1 MDIECYFQ
9 YFFRS
14 FNSNMID
21 LILLN
26 LSIIFLYYEIVSIIQ
41 ALSHL
46 KNDFTVFDIFLL
58 SLNIR
63 RKDYDVL
70 TYCVDLSMTHFTNIE
85 SITRFI
91 DNDAESQAGSLQ
103 MDLHRKTS
111 FNLYFFQYKQLTN
124 TLMLQTILI

>member
-1 MDIECYFQ
+1 M
-9 YFFRS
+9 
-14 FNSNMID
+14 
-21 LILLN
+21 LN

-46 KNDFTVFDIFLL
+46 ENDFTVFDIFLL

-85 SITRFI
+85 SITRFT
-91 DNDAESQAGSLQ
+91 DNNAESQFASLHT
-103 MDLHRKTS
+103 DLHRKTTS
-111 FNLYFFQYKQLTN
+111 TLYFAST
-124 TLMLQTILI
+124 

>member
-1 MDIECYFQ
+1 M
-9 YFFRS
+9 
-14 FNSNMID
+14 
-21 LILLN
+21 LN

-46 KNDFTVFDIFLL
+46 KNDVTVFDIFLL

>member
-1 MDIECYFQ
+1 
-9 YFFRS
+9 
-14 FNSNMID
+14 MID
-21 LILLN
+21 STIRVQRNSVILLN

-111 FNLYFFQYKQLTN
+111 FNLYFSS
-124 TLMLQTILI
+124 I